1 MIGLHQA
8 LEPALALMVSDRRT
22 LEDATTRFR
31 QGALQHNVVYSEHRV
46 NVLFT
51 FFDTDVHSDH
61 EILHIAAKEMGLSF
75 DDPPIWKSTQGT
87 VDLSKQQL
95 LASVSRMDDLLWGY
109 LSQTLINVDVFM
121 APHSA
126 GDDVTLFVKG
136 ELTRH
141 ARETY
146 GAHSFPLAVESDMR
160 MKDVDMLIRT
170 PSRQNWYKAMLK
182 TGIFDFIFRT
192 EEDRLKFE
200 ELPQSQR
207 SFTVLEDA

>member
-8 LEPALALMVSDRRT
+8 LEPALALMVSDRRA

-51 FFDTDVHSDH
+51 FFDTDAHSDH
-61 EILHIAAKEMGLSF
+61 EILHIAAKELGLSF
-75 DDPPIWKSTQGT
+75 DDPPIWKPTEGT

-109 LSQTLINVDVFM
+109 LSQTLLNVDAMSCCIFM

-126 GDDVTLFVKG
+126 DDDVTLFVKG

-160 MKDVDMLIRT
+160 MKDVKLAQLAFKWARHG
-170 PSRQNWYKAMLK
+170 A
-182 TGIFDFIFRT
+182 
-192 EEDRLKFE
+192 
-200 ELPQSQR
+200 
-207 SFTVLEDA
+207 A